1 MNPRLAMVEDHPLV
15 LQGMEAL
22 LRANRDYAI
31 VYSGPDLR
39 SAVAVDPPVDLLLL
53 DLDLDGVVADP
64 ALVAQARDRGTEV
77 LVVSALG
84 TPAAIRGMLDVGVAA
99 FVSKAEPPQ
108 VLLEAID
115 TVLSG
120 GTWTSAQVAIA
131 IFSDAR
137 CPHLSDQEQQALML
151 YASGLKLD
159 AVAHQM
165 NVTTNSAKTYLDR
178 VRAKYAAV
186 GRPIASKIDLY
197 REARRDGY
205 IPD

>member
-1 MNPRLAMVEDHPLV
+1 MTPRLAMVEDHPLV

-22 LRANRDYAI
+22 LRANRDYDI
-31 VYSGPDLR
+31 VYSGSDLR
-39 SAVAVDPPVDLLLL
+39 QAVALDPPVDLLLL

-64 ALVAQARDRGTEV
+64 ELVAQARHLGVEV
-77 LVVSALG
+77 LIVSALG
-84 TPAAIRGMLDVGVAA
+84 TPAAIRRMLDVGVAG
-99 FVSKAEPPQ
+99 FVSKAEPPH
-108 VLLEAID
+108 VFLEAID
-115 TVLSG
+115 TVLAG

-131 IFSDAR
+131 IFSDTR
-137 CPHLSDQEQQALML
+137 CPDLSEQEQHALML

-205 IPD
+205 VPD